1 MKDDNLKY
9 LEKVLKAFANKRRL
23 LILKYLNSI
32 KEAPVGDI
40 AGEINLSVKATSK
53 HLNILSA
60 IDILEKD
67 QRSSQ
72 MFYRASSNKNPIVEY
87 LLSVL

>member
-1 MKDDNLKY
+1 MKDSDLKY
-9 LEKVLKAFANKRRL
+9 LEKVFKAFANKRRL
-23 LILKYLNSI
+23 FILKYLKSI

-40 AGEINLSVKATSK
+40 ASEINLSIKATSK
-53 HLNILSA
+53 HLNILLA

-72 MFYRASSNKNPIVEY
+72 MFYRISNNKNPIVEY
-87 LLSVL
+87 LLSIL